1 MTKETSLDSN
11 LNNFWVFV
19 KREKIEYNLS
29 LSRVRRWSELSL
41 FRYVVFY
48 IKEEKSIT
56 VESVGERDAKY
67 DDFLNDLQ
75 KAGETECR

>member
-1 MTKETSLDSN
+1 M
-11 LNNFWVFV
+11 
-19 KREKIEYNLS
+19 KIEYNLS

-56 VESVGERDAKY
+56 VESVGELIHLSVEDGS
-67 DDFLNDLQ
+67 L
-75 KAGETECR
+75 